1 MAQDHW
7 LLNGRLRTGEEAAIS
22 PWDRG
27 FRFGDGLYE
36 TLRLH
41 RGVLIRC
48 AEHLARMRD
57 GLAILELDL
66 DPGAA
71 FPVSDLDRL
80 IGAVGLAAGEGR
92 VRLVVTRGVD
102 RGSALPQA
110 RPVPTCLALIE
121 PLPAGTAASDPRPRV
136 LATVEAAQPRPA
148 AWAGLKSLNHLPYV
162 LAAAAAA
169 RAGADEALLVYQGR
183 VKETTAA
190 NLFAVL
196 AGTIT
201 TPQVSEGL
209 LAGVTRDWVLQLAQ
223 ANGFSTG
230 ERAITREELGEAQ
243 EVFLTGS
250 VAGIRAVAAIDGRPI
265 GGGSAPGPVTARL
278 QAIFAAA
285 VERSAEAGHGSSAG
299 DRAIRE

>member
-1 MAQDHW
+1 MPLAPW
-7 LLNGRLRTGEEAAIS
+7 LLNGQLRPGDEAAIS

-27 FRFGDGLYE
+27 LRFGDGLYE

-41 RGVLIRC
+41 RGVLIRF
-48 AEHLARMRD
+48 AEHVARMRE

-66 DPGAA
+66 DPERA
-71 FPVSDLDRL
+71 FPRSDLDRL
-80 IGAVGLAAGEGR
+80 IAAAGLTAGEGR
-92 VRLVVTRGVD
+92 VRLLATRGVD
-102 RGSALPQA
+102 RGSALPKA
-110 RPVPTCLALIE
+110 APNPTAIVLIE
-121 PLPAGTAASDPRPRV
+121 PLPAATPASDPDPRR

-169 RAGADEALLVYQGR
+169 RAGADEALVVYQGR

-201 TPQVSEGL
+201 TPPVSEGL
-209 LAGVTRDWVLQLAQ
+209 LAGVTRDWVLELAQ
-223 ANGFSTG
+223 ANGLTTK
-230 ERAITREELGEAQ
+230 ERAITQNELGRAE

-250 VAGIRAVAAIDGRPI
+250 VAGIRAVATIDGQSI
-265 GGGSAPGPVTARL
+265 GTGSAPGPWTARL
-278 QAIFAAA
+278 QSIFAAA
-285 VERSAEAGHGSSAG
+285 VERAAEVGHRAPAG
-299 DRAIRE
+299 DRRT

>member
-48 AEHLARMRD
+48 EEHLARMRE

-80 IGAVGLAAGEGR
+80 IGAMGLAAGEGR

-121 PLPAGTAASDPRPRV
+121 PLPAGTAASDPRPRA

-162 LAAAAAA
+162 LAAAQAA

-201 TPQVSEGL
+201 TPPVSEGL

-230 ERAITREELGEAQ
+230 SEPSPGK
-243 EVFLTGS
+243 S
-250 VAGIRAVAAIDGRPI
+250 SGRHRRF
-265 GGGSAPGPVTARL
+265 S
-278 QAIFAAA
+278 
-285 VERSAEAGHGSSAG
+285 
-299 DRAIRE
+299 

>member
-1 MAQDHW
+1 MPQDHW
-7 LLNGRLRTGEEAAIS
+7 LLNGRLLAGDATAIS

-41 RGVLIRC
+41 RGVLIRF
-48 AEHLARMRD
+48 AEHLERMRE
-57 GLAILELDL
+57 GLAILELAL
-66 DPGAA
+66 DPRVA
-71 FPVSDLDRL
+71 FPIADLERL
-80 IGAVGLAAGEGR
+80 IAASGLATGEGR

-102 RGSALPQA
+102 RGTALPPA
-110 RPVPTCLALIE
+110 HPIPTCLAMIE
-121 PLPAGTAASDPRPRV
+121 ALPAGAPASVPHPRR
-136 LATVEAAQPRPA
+136 LATVEAAQPRAA

-169 RAGADEALLVYQGR
+169 RAGADEALLVYEGR

-196 AGTIT
+196 EGTIT
-201 TPQVSEGL
+201 TPPLSEGL
-209 LAGVTRDWVLQLAQ
+209 LAGVTRDWVLELAR
-223 ANGFSTG
+223 ANGLSAG
-230 ERAITREELGEAQ
+230 ERAITQEELAGAE

-265 GGGSAPGPVTARL
+265 GAGPVPGPTTARL
-278 QAIFAAA
+278 VAIFAAA
-285 VERSAEAGHGSSAG
+285 VERAAEAGHGPSAERLR
-299 DRAIRE
+299 RA